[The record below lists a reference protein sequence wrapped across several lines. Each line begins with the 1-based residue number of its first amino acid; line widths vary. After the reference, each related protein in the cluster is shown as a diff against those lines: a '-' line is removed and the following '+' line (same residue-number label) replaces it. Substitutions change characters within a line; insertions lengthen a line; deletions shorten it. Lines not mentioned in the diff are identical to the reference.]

1 MSTSYIVIE
10 KTKIGKIKVEVGKR
24 AVRYKEKSRISN
36 INKIIIECWIW
47 KKIQE
52 IKKRRE
58 KIILLYKEKKIN
70 MEDF

>member
-36 INKIIIECWIW
+36 INKIIIEC
-47 KKIQE
+47 
-52 IKKRRE
+52 
-58 KIILLYKEKKIN
+58 
-70 MEDF
+70 